1 MPLWECSRISPSLTD
16 GGEAKRQKNFKRAA
30 IHNDR
35 PLLLCQTKIQEIMRI
50 LSFEQ
55 EFVRKHPN
63 RTQIL
68 RFMREAIG
76 VKEVG
81 WKHITTLN
89 LGRVRDHI
97 TASVAGNSACTYL
110 AILKAFLGAYI
121 DENIFPC
128 KNPAKE
134 LKAKKV
140 PSEQVVLDADEIR
153 RIEQYTPKTE
163 QEKWVK
169 AQFLC
174 EYYCLAR
181 SSDISQLTAENIQ
194 GDFITYVSQKT
205 RVATTVP
212 MHKNF
217 RKYFLQRGETLSRM
231 TYNRIIKRI
240 CKDCGIDEDVKLFY
254 HGKVQIRKKYELVG
268 SHTARR
274 SGATELAKRDVPI
287 ATISKLMNHTNT
299 LITSRY
305 IFADTRNLGEEA
317 MSFFNGE

>member
-1 MPLWECSRISPSLTD
+1 M
-16 GGEAKRQKNFKRAA
+16 K
-30 IHNDR
+30 
-35 PLLLCQTKIQEIMRI
+35 M

-55 EFVRKHPN
+55 EFVRRYPG
-63 RTQIL
+63 RIQVL
-68 RFMREAIG
+68 RLMREAIG
-76 VKEVG
+76 VGEIQ

-89 LGRVRDHI
+89 LSRVRELI
-97 TASVAGNSACTYL
+97 CERMAGNSACTYL
-110 AILKAFLGAYI
+110 AILKAFLAAYV
-121 DENIFPC
+121 DENLFPC
-128 KNPAKE
+128 KNPHKE
-134 LKAKKV
+134 LKAKRV
-140 PSEQVVLDADEIR
+140 PSEQVVLNADEIAL
-153 RIEQYTPKTE
+153 IENYKPKSE
-163 QEKWVK
+163 KEKWVK

-181 SSDISQLTAENIQ
+181 SSDIQQLTPENIQ

-205 RVATTVP
+205 KVATTVP
-212 MHKNF
+212 LHKNF
-217 RKYFLQRGETLSRM
+217 IKYFKQRGKTLDRASF
-231 TYNRIIKRI
+231 NRIIKRI
-240 CKDCGIDEDVKLFY
+240 CMKCGIDEEIKLFY

-317 MSFFNGE
+317 MSFFNS